1 MLLPPPPPPLRSH
14 ARPPDHRLQFSTFR
28 DPRAVAV
35 STYFWIETHARDVA
49 VYAKD
54 RVNLNRTLDESILEI
69 LENVCRWTT
78 TRHILFKDLMQDGGT
93 VFSYEEAE
101 GYPLDWHYRWT
112 HLAGLH
118 LPVPWVE
125 ELTTLATKGAWASLT
140 QGVNPHPG
148 GLKADEKR
156 TWRDEVSPKLLDEM
170 DAVVRRW
177 LPSSLLARIGV
188 PFGPESQQQQQ
199 HQGS

>member
-1 MLLPPPPPPLRSH
+1 MYQLWALLLCSLHPRL
-14 ARPPDHRLQFSTFR
+14 DHDLQFATFR

-35 STYFWIETHARDVA
+35 STYFWIETHAEDVA

-54 RVNLNRTLDESILEI
+54 RVNLHRTLDESILDI
-69 LENVCRWTT
+69 LESVCLWTS
-78 TRHILFKDLMQDGGT
+78 TRYIVFDDLNRARST

-101 GYPLDWHYRWT
+101 KDVLEWHYRWT

-118 LPVPWVE
+118 LPVAWVKDMAA
-125 ELTTLATKGAWASLT
+125 LAREGTWAGLT

-148 GLKADEKR
+148 GQAAATATAR
-156 TWRDEVSPKLLDEM
+156 TWRDEVSPELWDNM

-177 LPSSLLARIGV
+177 LPYELVELLGV
-188 PFGPESQQQQQ
+188 PGE
-199 HQGS
+199 GEAA